1 MYVSREHLFKL
12 LLFVFLL
19 NSAGLFSPT
28 FSIRGE
34 DWETARSVS
43 SNTLNRL
50 IMLLGW
56 VIGLWIIV
64 KSDVYRSLFVLSKS
78 WPLWLLFIFASCSIS
93 WSDLPSVSATRLF
106 QQFFLIIFLFAV
118 SLKLNETK
126 VIDVFL
132 YLAVLTVV
140 LGVVCLVIP
149 GAWQDIGYR
158 GMHGHKNT
166 AGYLYAIS
174 SIVLYYS
181 VREKETNNKYL
192 MLIFIA
198 SILLLI
204 LTKSKTSLLLS
215 LISIAFIYFSSKL
228 NAKQLLSIITITWL
242 SACFIYIALLIIPE
256 SDLQAMGINLTGRLI
271 IWQFAISELEGNE
284 LFGVGYRA
292 FWGVGETGISVLYGG
307 DYDEFITQLNQVHN
321 SYLDIWVMLG
331 WVGLFIFS
339 MFVYHSFTLISKSN
353 ILYFSILLFLTCH
366 SFVETDFFR
375 SNNYLWVMYILI
387 YFSSIRLREVNS
399 E

>member
-1 MYVSREHLFKL
+1 
-12 LLFVFLL
+12 
-19 NSAGLFSPT
+19 
-28 FSIRGE
+28 
-34 DWETARSVS
+34 
-43 SNTLNRL
+43 
-50 IMLLGW
+50 MLLGW
-56 VIGLWIIV
+56 IIGLWVIV

-78 WPLWLLFIFASCSIS
+78 WPLLLLFVFASCSIF
-93 WSDLPSVSATRLF
+93 WSDLPSVSATRLL
-106 QQFFLIIFLFAV
+106 QQFFLITFLFAI

-132 YLAVLTVV
+132 LLATLTVI
-140 LGVVCLVIP
+140 LGVVCLIIP
-149 GAWQDIGYR
+149 GSWQDIGYR

-181 VREKETNNKYL
+181 VRTREANNRYL

-198 SILLLI
+198 SIFLLI
-204 LTKSKTSLLLS
+204 LTKSKTSLALS
-215 LISIAFIYFSSKL
+215 LISIAFIYFSYKL
-228 NAKQLLSIITITWL
+228 NAKQLLRIITITWL
-242 SACFIYIALLIIPE
+242 SACFVYILLLIIPE
-256 SDLQAMGINLTGRLI
+256 ADLQTMGINLTGRLI
-271 IWQFAISELEGNE
+271 IWQFAISELQGNE
-284 LFGVGYRA
+284 LLGVGYRA

-307 DYDEFITQLNQVHN
+307 DYDEFITQINQVHN

-339 MFVYHSFTLISKSN
+339 LFIYHSFTLISKSN